1 MPPTSPTDWLTY
13 LEPKLDAQVESI
25 QEPGQYYDGEQ
36 RLAFATQKFRE
47 AFARYYSPLANNWM
61 KIVVDAPV
69 SRMEIQGFRFD
80 PDTSKNTWELDADS
94 DAWKMWQAN
103 NFDAISRIV
112 HIDACKL
119 GVSYVLVAPPDPDDR
134 YNSAPVMTGE
144 HASQCYVFSDPA
156 NPNKRLAAIKRWAD
170 DWDNYAYA
178 TVYLDDSVTNFR
190 SARPI
195 VQATSP
201 TGNEIVIY
209 DQSGTPIPSTMSKV
223 TWSQIGSNANEVGV
237 VPMVAIVNNPDLIA
251 GGSSDLDTAIPIQD
265 AVNKYCLDMQVS
277 SEFHAYPQRWATGWE
292 RAVDDTGHELSG
304 REVELMMAQTRM
316 VRADSHET
324 TFGSFQ
330 MGDVNNYIAPIELYI
345 DHLAAQTQ
353 TPVYYLKGKLA
364 NLSADAM
371 HAADQGLV
379 DRVKGKILSY
389 SDGWEEI
396 MRTAFLA
403 SNDQLRGHAQSAE
416 VIWADPESKSLAV
429 LVQAAVQMR
438 QSLSVPIEMTWQM
451 LGWTPE
457 QIRQARDLM
466 GAPRRAEEQRA
477 APQRPG
483 RCKCLAPTGRRSRR
497 ARTRRSRTQPSR
509 RPRSTLAACLQRTS
523 RTRRCSSRLTRD
535 GMIAGGGDAT

>member
-13 LEPKLDAQVESI
+13 LEPKLDAQVDSI
-25 QEPGQYYDGEQ
+25 QEPGQYYDGQQ

-80 PDTSKNTWELDADS
+80 PDTTKNTWELDADA
-94 DAWKMWQAN
+94 DAWRMWQAN
-103 NFDAISRIV
+103 NFDAISRIL
-112 HIDACKL
+112 HIDACKF
-119 GVSYVLVAPPDPDDR
+119 GFSYVLVAPPDDDDPF
-134 YNSAPVMTGE
+134 NSAPVMTGE
-144 HASQCYVFSDPA
+144 HPTQCYVFADPA
-156 NPNKRLAAIKRWAD
+156 NPNKRMAAIKRWAD
-170 DWDNYAYA
+170 DWDNHAYA
-178 TVYLDDSVTNFR
+178 TVYLADSVTNFR
-190 SARPI
+190 SARALSSP
-195 VQATSP
+195 TSP

-209 DQSGTPIPSTMSKV
+209 DQTGTPIPSTMNKV
-223 TWSQIGSNANEVGV
+223 SWQQIGGSPNPIAV
-237 VPMVAIVNNPDLIA
+237 VPLISIVNNPDLLD
-251 GGSSDLDTAIPIQD
+251 GGCSDLVTAIPIQD

-292 RAVDDTGHELSG
+292 RAVDNTGRELSG
-304 REVELMMAQTRM
+304 REVELMLAQTRM
-316 VRADSHET
+316 VRADSSDT

-353 TPVYYLKGKLA
+353 TPVYYLKGKMA
-364 NLSADAM
+364 NLAADAM

-389 SDGWEEI
+389 SDAWEEI

-403 SNDQLRGHAQSAE
+403 VNDQARGHAQSAE

-466 GAPRRAEEQRA
+466 GLPPGGPKGAATPPA
-477 APQRPG
+477 APAVLGPDGVPITPG
-483 RCKCLAPTGRRSRR
+483 AHATQQNNAEPAP
-497 ARTRRSRTQPSR
+497 
-509 RPRSTLAACLQRTS
+509 AANN
-523 RTRRCSSRLTRD
+523 
-535 GMIAGGGDAT
+535 AAPAAVPA